1 MGGAVSIVVRFNP
14 VNLTRQKYDEV
25 VRRLEQAGYWPNPV
39 GMELHILFGEDG
51 NLRVSEVWDSRESL
65 EAAGEKVIP
74 IMGEAGIELGE
85 PEIFEIQN
93 IVKR

>member
-1 MGGAVSIVVRFNP
+1 MSVVVRFNP

-74 IMGEAGIELGE
+74 IMGEVGIALGE
-85 PEIFEIQN
+85 PEIFEVQN